1 MGSSRMSRPLLR
13 LVAEPV
19 ASPSEDPRAAAPERR
34 ASERWVTDELFD
46 GLRRRE
52 KSDERELVAL
62 FWPRIGRTLMHL
74 LGSSGEIEDLTQEVF
89 IRVFERLERVRDA
102 ASLRPF
108 VTSTTVFVARETLRS
123 RARKRWLVFSA
134 PAELPEIELV
144 GATPEVRR
152 AVEAFYGVLEK
163 LPLDERMAFSL
174 RYVEGMELTEVAWA
188 TDVSLSTTKRKIKAA
203 EARFAKL
210 AADRPEL
217 AELLAEGTAW
227 QALSK

>member
-1 MGSSRMSRPLLR
+1 MSRPLLR
-13 LVAEPV
+13 LVVEPV
-19 ASPSEDPRAAAPERR
+19 APSGDGPPTSPTEKSG
-34 ASERWVTDELFD
+34 ERWVTDELFE
-46 GLRRRE
+46 GLRRGDT
-52 KSDERELVAL
+52 SAERELVAL
-62 FWPRIGRTLMHL
+62 FWPRIGRTLMRL
-74 LGSSGEIEDLTQEVF
+74 LGGGSEIEDLTQEVF
-89 IRVFERLERVRDA
+89 IRVFARLDRVRDA

-217 AELLAEGTAW
+217 AELLA
-227 QALSK
+227 